1 MLMTQQDLKN
11 LISQVNEA
19 FKGQFNRLSNLEEK
33 VARLEESLNEQSK
46 GSTPSKSRGKRVQQT
61 EENA

>member
-33 VARLEESLNEQSK
+33 VARLEENLNEQGK
-46 GSTPSKSRGKRVQQT
+46 RSTPSKSRGKRVQQT

>member
-11 LISQVNEA
+11 LIAQVNEA

-33 VARLEESLNEQSK
+33 VARLEESLNEQGK
-46 GSTPSKSRGKRVQQT
+46 RPTTSKSRGKRVQQT

>member
-11 LISQVNEA
+11 LIAQVNEA

-33 VARLEESLNEQSK
+33 VARLEESLNDSK
-46 GSTPSKSRGKRVQQT
+46 GSKTSTSRSKRVQP
-61 EENA
+61 AKADA